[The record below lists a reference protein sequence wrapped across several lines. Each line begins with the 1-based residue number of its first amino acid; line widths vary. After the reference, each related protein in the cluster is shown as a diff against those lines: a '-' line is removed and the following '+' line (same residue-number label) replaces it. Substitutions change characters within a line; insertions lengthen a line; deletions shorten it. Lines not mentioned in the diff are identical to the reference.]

1 MLAAPNNRC
10 LVLACSRMFMQKK
23 VTGNSTLLQALDT
36 YTPAAKL
43 TSFAFS
49 CAARVLTVVTLLMFR
64 SLQSQFWLHHSQDS
78 RSRSQ
83 YGQPNDTNTLAA
95 RSIHRHAIALAGTC
109 MPKAVRLEQ
118 KERRFSNRCFPKQ
131 RARQRSP
138 KTTSSAQNY

>member
-1 MLAAPNNRC
+1 
-10 LVLACSRMFMQKK
+10 MFHNVHAKGL
-23 VTGNSTLLQALDT
+23 TENDILLQILEP

-43 TSFAFS
+43 TSFAS
-49 CAARVLTVVTLLMFR
+49 SYAARVLTVVTFLCPEVCTR
-64 SLQSQFWLHHSQDS
+64 QFWLHQTQDS